1 MDQTQTK
8 QYSITEQNQTMPKTG
23 TIQRNKNNGNCIDN
37 ARNTSFAN
45 ISRLPI
51 VKCPQKIED
60 LLRLTLIDK
69 RDVVIAIENINTN
82 ISNLMIGVKNLL
94 RFVKKAS
101 NRIYYADCIR
111 STSQSHSQNLR
122 KSAKGANYG
131 IFFFPP
137 AVAGNTRRMF
147 RSRWKNTFL
156 EEGERVTYMISERLA
171 CKIDEGNVFLPDVVL
186 GKPMFLLYEKH
197 MRVAMG
203 RLQKSKRPKRSEKR
217 TQYLKTLAHV
227 ASTFVRE

>member
-8 QYSITEQNQTMPKTG
+8 QYSITEQNQTMPKTR
-23 TIQRNKNNGNCIDN
+23 TNQRNKNNGN
-37 ARNTSFAN
+37 ARNTSLAD

-111 STSQSHSQNLR
+111 STSQSQIKTFANLR
-122 KSAKGANYG
+122 KVLTTS
-131 IFFFPP
+131 FFP
-137 AVAGNTRRMF
+137 TRC
-147 RSRWKNTFL
+147 SRQHK
-156 EEGERVTYMISERLA
+156 
-171 CKIDEGNVFLPDVVL
+171 
-186 GKPMFLLYEKH
+186 
-197 MRVAMG
+197 
-203 RLQKSKRPKRSEKR
+203 
-217 TQYLKTLAHV
+217 
-227 ASTFVRE
+227 

>member
-8 QYSITEQNQTMPKTG
+8 QYSITEQNQTMPKTR
-23 TIQRNKNNGNCIDN
+23 TNQRNKNNGN
-37 ARNTSFAN
+37 ARNTSLAD

-101 NRIYYADCIR
+101 NRIYYVRIVSGAR
-111 STSQSHSQNLR
+111 AKVTVKTFANLR
-122 KSAKGANYG
+122 KVLTTAS
-131 IFFFPP
+131 FFSHP
-137 AVAGNTRRMF
+137 
-147 RSRWKNTFL
+147 L
-156 EEGERVTYMISERLA
+156 
-171 CKIDEGNVFLPDVVL
+171 
-186 GKPMFLLYEKH
+186 
-197 MRVAMG
+197 
-203 RLQKSKRPKRSEKR
+203 
-217 TQYLKTLAHV
+217 
-227 ASTFVRE
+227 